1 LFNLSSGD
9 LHDFMS
15 NAAAALALVG
25 EYLAKVGEGCAA
37 RPIDCYFAL
46 EHIAIGVAM
55 IELAVAG
62 TAATCAVSSG
72 LACWFAGLVF
82 MPVGITG
89 LAVVGIGLDELRH
102 LKELQEGAHG
112 TGGTGG
118 SH

>member
-1 LFNLSSGD
+1 MNEWLFNLSSGD

-55 IELAVAG
+55 IELAVEPPRLRSQFRIG
-62 TAATCAVSSG
+62 CWFAVSSSCRS
-72 LACWFAGLVF
+72 AS
-82 MPVGITG
+82 PVS
-89 LAVVGIGLDELRH
+89 R
-102 LKELQEGAHG
+102 
-112 TGGTGG
+112 
-118 SH
+118 